1 MAAVPTSGAVG
12 RVHEGIRRRRAL
24 AGSVWPLNSRWP
36 PPSPLPPRSPA
47 TAVVGPIRATEPA
60 SLENDLAPVSPRSPR
75 PFEHI
80 TAVSG
85 GRPALESAP
94 ERPAARRP
102 PASAASGRGWRP
114 SSPPQPFEPRV
125 AGFGDPKPTGRRPV
139 CPRPGKSN
147 GADAPSAPARAR
159 SRRAGLECAPGW
171 ATPGSRA
178 PAAVSHHDSPRSAP
192 PRRRSRS
199 GSCPRPRRG
208 RRASR
213 AGARPR
219 SSAAE
224 DHTNTPNDKNNQR
237 QKRQNINETKNP
249 RKGTADII
257 PPRIIGQDLS
267 RHIQH
272 AADSNK
278 NHQEETR
285 SNDSRVTKH
294 SYRDHRQAQR
304 GTNQNSVRKHL
315 PRNAVWIFLVHF

>member
-147 GADAPSAPARAR
+147 GADAPSAPALVTDELQPRQDRLLAR
-159 SRRAGLECAPGW
+159 RHKQARFRDRLADVGW
-171 ATPGSRA
+171 
-178 PAAVSHHDSPRSAP
+178 
-192 PRRRSRS
+192 
-199 GSCPRPRRG
+199 RG
-208 RRASR
+208 R
-213 AGARPR
+213 
-219 SSAAE
+219 
-224 DHTNTPNDKNNQR
+224 
-237 QKRQNINETKNP
+237 
-249 RKGTADII
+249 
-257 PPRIIGQDLS
+257 
-267 RHIQH
+267 
-272 AADSNK
+272 DS
-278 NHQEETR
+278 
-285 SNDSRVTKH
+285 DS
-294 SYRDHRQAQR
+294 
-304 GTNQNSVRKHL
+304 
-315 PRNAVWIFLVHF
+315 